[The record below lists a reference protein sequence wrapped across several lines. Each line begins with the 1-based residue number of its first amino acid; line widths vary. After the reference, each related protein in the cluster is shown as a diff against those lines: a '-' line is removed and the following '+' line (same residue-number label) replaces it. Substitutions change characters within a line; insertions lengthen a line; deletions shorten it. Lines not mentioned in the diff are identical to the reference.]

1 MGIFGD
7 GYTYTIFAPLVME
20 AKGAKLNNANQPLHI
35 TSHKEF
41 TVDETL
47 TTL

>member
-7 GYTYTIFAPLVME
+7 GYTYTLFAPLVME
-20 AKGAKLNNANQPLHI
+20 TKGAKLNNANQPLHV
-35 TSHKEF
+35 TSRNTY
-41 TVDETL
+41 TVDEAL